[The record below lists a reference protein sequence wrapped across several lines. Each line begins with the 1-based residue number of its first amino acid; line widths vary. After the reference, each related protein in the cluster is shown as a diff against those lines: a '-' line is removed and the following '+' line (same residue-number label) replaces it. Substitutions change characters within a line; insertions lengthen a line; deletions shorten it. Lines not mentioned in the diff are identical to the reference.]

1 MKTKKTEEESIATI
15 CQLFKNGREEHR
27 KQFSD
32 IEWQNQQP
40 RGLPKYKI
48 GDVIEFEAGGL
59 GVIREV
65 NIGRGGHPS
74 SYATDRIEGLESH
87 PTGKCAWHYE
97 GDFKN
102 WIAKS
107 PLHTL

>member
-1 MKTKKTEEESIATI
+1 MKTKKLEEESIDLF
-15 CQLFKNGREEHR
+15 QLFRDSREDHR
-27 KQFSD
+27 KQFNDS
-32 IEWQNQQP
+32 EWQNQQP

-48 GDVIEFEAGGL
+48 GDVIEFHAGGF

-65 NIGRGGHPS
+65 NTGQNGHVS
-74 SYATDRIEGLESH
+74 SYATDSIEGKESH
-87 PTGKCAWHYE
+87 PKSKEAWHYE